1 MIEVYLRSSMTPQ
14 QILLDYIQYRK
25 QNIDKAIAIL
35 QDISEVAELAR
46 LLGKVKPLNDQLSD
60 EYQVITE
67 ATKNAEY
74 LEERLSQIKELLKN
88 DWI

>member
-1 MIEVYLRSSMTPQ
+1 MTPQ

-67 ATKNAEY
+67 ATKDAEY